1 LREDADVLFILTTN
15 RPDQLEPA
23 LASRPGRIDQGIEF
37 PFQDFPDEDGRTK
50 LVKLYSRGLDVPEQV
65 MALIFHRTKGA
76 SPAFIKGLMRRSA
89 QVQIELGAESVLKQ
103 EAVDGAIEEMVF
115 TGGVLN
121 LKLPGG
127 SAAELGTV
135 ADT

>member
-1 LREDADVLFILTTN
+1 
-15 RPDQLEPA
+15 
-23 LASRPGRIDQGIEF
+23 
-37 PFQDFPDEDGRTK
+37 
-50 LVKLYSRGLDVPEQV
+50 
-65 MALIFHRTKGA
+65 
-76 SPAFIKGLMRRSA
+76 MRRSA
-89 QVQIELGAESVLKQ
+89 QVQIELGASVLKQ
-103 EAVDGAIEEMVF
+103 EAVEGAIEEMGF

>member
-1 LREDADVLFILTTN
+1 MT
-15 RPDQLEPA
+15 
-23 LASRPGRIDQGIEF
+23 
-37 PFQDFPDEDGRTK
+37 
-50 LVKLYSRGLDVPEQV
+50 
-65 MALIFHRTKGA
+65 LIFHRTKGA
-76 SPAFIKGLMRRSA
+76 SPLFIKGLMWRSA
-89 QVQIELGAESVLKQ
+89 QVQIELGAGSVPKQ

-115 TGGVLN
+115 TGGVVN